1 MATMPQLAMMD
12 QQLFNS
18 AQRLISLTNDLYAQ
32 LQQNIRLLAKAKA
45 LSAKAYEFMRTR

>member
-1 MATMPQLAMMD
+1 VAAMPQLAMMD

-18 AQRLISLTNDLYAQ
+18 VQRLISLTNDLYVQ
-32 LQQNIRLLAKAKA
+32 LQQNIRLLAKGKA